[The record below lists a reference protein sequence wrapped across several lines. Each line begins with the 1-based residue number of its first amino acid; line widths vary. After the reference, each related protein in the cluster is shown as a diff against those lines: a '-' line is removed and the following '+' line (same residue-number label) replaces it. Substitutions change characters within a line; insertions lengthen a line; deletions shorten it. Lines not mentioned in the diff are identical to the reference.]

1 MGVQNR
7 TYVTLSPRMR
17 RALELCA
24 TFDGSTSASYAA
36 MLLSSALTLE
46 IEKHPALQERWIE
59 LEREALLKGS
69 WDAVSLPGVS
79 KAEEAEAAPHE
90 MKMKGWVLAGS
101 TPSDYEYGVD
111 NEVRYQGKPSG
122 YVRSKAVE
130 AEGFGTLM
138 QTFKAEEY
146 CNKRLRLSAM
156 VKAESIENWAGLWMR
171 VDGPLRQVLSFD
183 NMQSRPIQG
192 TSDWQPY
199 EIVLDVPEESL
210 DIAFGLLLE
219 GPGQAWINE
228 IQFTEVSKD
237 VPITSQEFLD
247 QPTNLDFA
255 IKQA

>member
-7 TYVTLSPRMR
+7 IHVTLSPRMR

-36 MLLSSALTLE
+36 ILMSSALTLE
-46 IEKHPALQERWIE
+46 IEKHPALQELWVE

-69 WDAVSLPGVS
+69 WDAIAFPGVS
-79 KAEEAEAAPHE
+79 KGEEAEAAPHE
-90 MKMKGWVLAGS
+90 MKMKGWILAGS
-101 TPSDYEYGVD
+101 TPSDYEYGIAD
-111 NEVRYQGKPSG
+111 GERYQGKPSG
-122 YVRSKAVE
+122 YLRSKSVE

-138 QTFKAEEY
+138 QTFKAEKY
-146 CNKRLRLSAM
+146 RNKRLHLSAM
-156 VKAESIENWAGLWMR
+156 VKAESIEHWAGLWMR
-171 VDGPLRQVLSFD
+171 VDGPLQRVLSFD

-237 VPITSQEFLD
+237 IPITSQEFLD

-255 IKQA
+255 IKQG